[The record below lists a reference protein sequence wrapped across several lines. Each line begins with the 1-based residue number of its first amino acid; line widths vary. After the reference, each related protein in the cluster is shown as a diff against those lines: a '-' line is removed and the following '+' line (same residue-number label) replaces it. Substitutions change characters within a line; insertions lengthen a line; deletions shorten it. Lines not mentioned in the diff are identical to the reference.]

1 MTAWW
6 EKKACRDHLFD
17 IERKILAPR
26 NTGAVGRSDLV
37 ASGFIGLGS
46 RLSSGPENG
55 WWVIFR
61 ESEPDYAAR
70 PGLPGPRQKAEARR
84 ASSRAFNIG
93 DLVSIP
99 SLKVSRE
106 YALGLI
112 RE

>member
-1 MTAWW
+1 M
-6 EKKACRDHLFD
+6 
-17 IERKILAPR
+17 LAFR
-26 NTGAVGRSDLV
+26 NTGPGGRSGLGEN
-37 ASGFIGLGS
+37 GFIS
-46 RLSSGPENG
+46 RGVE
-55 WWVIFR
+55 WTRKRVAVILR
-61 ESEPDYAAR
+61 ESEPNYAAR

-84 ASSRAFNIG
+84 SSSRAFNIG